1 VWFVER
7 DAARAFEALTMRC
20 KMCKGSRSEGKTQ
33 ESYRRESHCQ
43 ADFLKNGTTADLSLP
58 LRRIWTLPTL
68 TGKIKTMSD
77 DLSFGP
83 YVTVENGKRVVKDLT
98 YGNPTPEGVV
108 LTTMDNAVN
117 WMRKN
122 SIWPMTFGLACCAIE
137 MMSMGA
143 SRFDIARFG
152 AEVFR
157 PSPRQSDLIIIA
169 GRVSNKMAPVIRQ
182 LWEQMPEPKWVIS
195 MGACATSGGVF
206 NNYALVQS
214 VNQVIP
220 VDVYVPGCPP
230 RPEQLIY
237 AITLLQE
244 KIQKE
249 RGTIKR
255 ALNIS

>member
-1 VWFVER
+1 
-7 DAARAFEALTMRC
+7 M
-20 KMCKGSRSEGKTQ
+20 
-33 ESYRRESHCQ
+33 
-43 ADFLKNGTTADLSLP
+43 
-58 LRRIWTLPTL
+58 
-68 TGKIKTMSD
+68 
-77 DLSFGP
+77 
-83 YVTVENGKRVVKDLT
+83 
-98 YGNPTPEGVV
+98 
-108 LTTMDNAVN
+108 LTTLDSAVN
-117 WMRKN
+117 WMRKS

-143 SRFDIARFG
+143 ARFDIARFG

-195 MGACATSGGVF
+195 MGACATSTGVF
-206 NNYALVQS
+206 NNYALIP

-237 AITLLQE
+237 AIILLQE

-249 RGTIKR
+249 TGT
-255 ALNIS
+255 LQDVLS

>member
-1 VWFVER
+1 MSGEQSY
-7 DAARAFEALTMRC
+7 
-20 KMCKGSRSEGKTQ
+20 GS
-33 ESYRRESHCQ
+33 
-43 ADFLKNGTTADLSLP
+43 
-58 LRRIWTLPTL
+58 
-68 TGKIKTMSD
+68 
-77 DLSFGP
+77 
-83 YVTVENGKRVVKDLT
+83 YVTTEHGKKVVKEL
-98 YGNPTPEGVV
+98 
-108 LTTMDNAVN
+108 
-117 WMRKN
+117 
-122 SIWPMTFGLACCAIE
+122 TFGLACCAIE

-169 GRVSNKMAPVIRQ
+169 GRVSNKMAPVIRL

-249 RGTIKR
+249 RGTMRR
-255 ALNIS
+255 ALNLTT

>member
-1 VWFVER
+1 
-7 DAARAFEALTMRC
+7 MN
-20 KMCKGSRSEGKTQ
+20 
-33 ESYRRESHCQ
+33 REL
-43 ADFLKNGTTADLSLP
+43 D
-58 LRRIWTLPTL
+58 
-68 TGKIKTMSD
+68 
-77 DLSFGP
+77 FGP
-83 YVTVENGKRVVKDLT
+83 YVAVEDGKKVVKELT
-98 YGNPTPEGVV
+98 YGNPTPEGIV
-108 LTTMDNAVN
+108 LTTLDSAVN

-152 AEVFR
+152 AEVFC
-157 PSPRQSDLIIIA
+157 PSPRQSDLMVIA
-169 GRVSNKMAPVIRQ
+169 GRVSQKMAPVIRR
-182 LWEQMPEPKWVIS
+182 LYDQMPEPKWVIS

-206 NNYALVQS
+206 NNYALVQG

-244 KIQKE
+244 KIQREPRSLLK
-249 RGTIKR
+249 T
-255 ALNIS
+255 LNVG